1 MADDIREVRV
11 STFAQVSDVA
21 AELGQSIEASDPRYL
36 QIERWIARAERQIR
50 ARIPQLNEWAA
61 EDTEY
66 RELVADIETVAVAR
80 KALNPEG
87 IRSIMTQIDDAN
99 VQKTIDSSRSVGEV
113 IILDSEWDQLFK
125 LTQGDLTSVTV
136 KPDADY
142 VPLPAYPLG
151 Y

>member
-1 MADDIREVRV
+1 MADDTQEVRV

-21 AELGQSIEASDPRYL
+21 AELGQGIEVGDPRYL

-50 ARIPQLNEWAA
+50 ARIPQLNEWAQ
-61 EDTEY
+61 DPEY

-99 VQKTIDSSRSVGEV
+99 IQKTIDSSRSVGEV

-136 KPDADY
+136 KPDADS